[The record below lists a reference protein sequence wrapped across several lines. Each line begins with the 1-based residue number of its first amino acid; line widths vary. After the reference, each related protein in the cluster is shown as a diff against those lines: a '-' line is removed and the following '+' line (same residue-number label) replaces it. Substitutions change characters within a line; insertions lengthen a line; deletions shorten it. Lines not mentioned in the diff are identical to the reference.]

1 MDLQK
6 DIQKILIS
14 EEELAAIV
22 KRLAEE
28 IDRDYAGKKLLL
40 VGILKGSVV
49 FMGDLMKHLKTPL
62 QIDFMKVSSY
72 GSGTRSSGYVKITLD
87 LLRDDLESTDIL
99 IVEDIIDSGKT
110 LSALTKMLDARGAR
124 SVRTCTLLDK
134 PSRREVP
141 FTPDYIGAEIPD
153 EFVVGY
159 GLDYDEDYRML
170 PFVGVLK
177 EEIYRKKS

>member
-72 GSGTRSSGYVKITLD
+72 GSRHPLIGIRKNHTRSS
-87 LLRDDLESTDIL
+87 
-99 IVEDIIDSGKT
+99 
-110 LSALTKMLDARGAR
+110 AR
-124 SVRTCTLLDK
+124 
-134 PSRREVP
+134 
-141 FTPDYIGAEIPD
+141 
-153 EFVVGY
+153 
-159 GLDYDEDYRML
+159 
-170 PFVGVLK
+170 
-177 EEIYRKKS
+177 

>member
-6 DIQKILIS
+6 DIQKILLS
-14 EEELAAIV
+14 GEELSAIV
-22 KRLAEE
+22 GRLAAE

-49 FMGDLMKHLKTPL
+49 FMGDLMKQLRIPS

-72 GSGTRSSGYVKITLD
+72 GTGTQSSGKLNITLD
-87 LLRDDLESTDIL
+87 LNREDIDRVDLL
-99 IVEDIIDSGKT
+99 IIEDIIDSGKT
-110 LSALTKMLDARGAR
+110 LSSLTKLLIERGAR

-159 GLDYDEDYRML
+159 GLDYAEDYRTL

>member
-6 DIQKILIS
+6 DIQKILLS
-14 EEELAAIV
+14 GEELSAIV
-22 KRLAEE
+22 GRLAAE

-49 FMGDLMKHLKTPL
+49 FMGDLMKQLRIPS

-72 GSGTRSSGYVKITLD
+72 GAGTQSSGKLNITLD
-87 LLRDDLESTDIL
+87 LHREDIDRVDLL
-99 IVEDIIDSGKT
+99 IIEDIIDSGKT
-110 LSALTKMLDARGAR
+110 LSSLTKLLIERGAR

-159 GLDYDEDYRML
+159 GLDYAEDYRTL